1 MNTGSVCPPGWNISG
16 SWRSYVRNWRNYF
29 VLTIGILLILVSL
42 VIYGLRVSQTIIP
55 AGSTPEQVEQLT
67 QASGLDRPVLE
78 QYRWFLFAFLPGIT
92 LLGIYGTVGLRRQ
105 DFQHWALTKIII
117 IVMLITNTITIL
129 TYLVAAPASMIESP
143 AAFWTVLLDAALAM
157 ANFIFLLVIWN
168 GHKWGVWAFGINTF
182 VLCTL
187 KFMGSVPIFPVLF
200 ELSSVFIL
208 IYLLRSSW
216 YEMD

>member
-1 MNTGSVCPPGWNISG
+1 
-16 SWRSYVRNWRNYF
+16 VRNWRNYF

-42 VIYGLRVSQTIIP
+42 VIYGLRVSQTIIS
-55 AGSTPEQVEQLT
+55 AGNTPEQVEQLT
-67 QASGLDRPVLE
+67 QAFGLDRPVLE
-78 QYRWFLFAFLPGIT
+78 QYRWFLFTFLPGIT

-105 DFQHWALTKIII
+105 DFQHWFLTKILI
-117 IVMLITNTITIL
+117 IVMLVTNTVTML
-129 TYLVAAPASMIESP
+129 TYLVTAQASMTESP

-157 ANFIFLLVIWN
+157 ANFVFLLVIWN
-168 GHKWGVWAFGINTF
+168 GHKWAVWAFGITTF

-208 IYLLRSSW
+208 IYLLRASW